1 MQMVGT
7 TGASYG
13 SCYYVLTECFYKRE
27 KEYLFCRSK
36 IMMILE
42 SDTKDMTQRNK
53 LVPIRLHY
61 LYCFET
67 LKNSTGIR

>member
-42 SDTKDMTQRNK
+42 SDTKDTTSFHRFGCDAKEIN
-53 LVPIRLHY
+53 
-61 LYCFET
+61 
-67 LKNSTGIR
+67 